1 MSEFS
6 YIPQNKN
13 KDFNMKGSIEYFTVE
28 EIQKALDFHK
38 SFSTFAETDLVQLND
53 RAKEIGLNNIYV
65 KDESSRF
72 GINSFKGLGA
82 AWAMGNYIAEKLNIP
97 IEELPYER
105 MISDEIRKKLGKVTF
120 ASCTDGNHG
129 RGVAWVGQMLQQE
142 VKIFM
147 PKGSGSDRVT
157 NIEALGAEVTV
168 TDLNYDDTIRYVMD
182 EADKNGWVIVQDTS
196 WEGYVDIPK
205 WIMQGYSALVLEAYQ
220 QIERDNLPMPT
231 HVFLQAGV
239 GAMAGGAC
247 GLITNL
253 LKEKMPK
260 TVIVEPNEAAAFFK
274 SATANDGER
283 HFVTGSMPTIMAGLA
298 CGEPGI
304 IAWDVIS
311 EFADG
316 YVRCPDWVS
325 ANGMRMSA
333 NPVGNDKS
341 FKSGESAGV
350 SYGLTNELMI
360 NDDIKD
366 IKEQI
371 GFDENSI
378 VLCISTE
385 GDTDVKAYQD
395 IVWYG
400 KVNKYSK

>member
-1 MSEFS
+1 MSDFS
-6 YIPQNKN
+6 YIPQSKN

-53 RAKEIGLNNIYV
+53 RAGEIGLNNIYV

-105 MISDEIRKKLGKVTF
+105 MISDEIRKKLGNVTF

-147 PKGSGSDRVT
+147 PKGSGSDRVA

-304 IAWDVIS
+304 IAWDVIA

-316 YVRCPDWVS
+316 YIRCPDWVS

-360 NDDIKD
+360 NDELKN

-371 GFDENSI
+371 GLDENSI

-400 KVNKYSK
+400 KVNKY

>member
-6 YIPQNKN
+6 YIAQKKDKN
-13 KDFNMKGSIEYFTVE
+13 FNMKGSIEFFTE
-28 EIQKALDFHK
+28 KEIQKALNFHK
-38 SFSTFAETDLVQLND
+38 SFDGFAETDLVQLKD
-53 RAKEIGLNNIYV
+53 SAKRLGLSNIYV

-82 AWAMGNYIAEKLNIP
+82 AWAMGNYIAEKLDIP
-97 IEELPYER
+97 IEELPYDR
-105 MISDEIRKKLGKVTF
+105 MISDEIRKKLGNVTF

-147 PKGSGSDRVT
+147 PKGSGSDRVK
-157 NIEALGAEVTV
+157 NIEALGAEVIV
-168 TDLNYDDTIRYVMD
+168 TDLNYDDTIRFVMD
-182 EADKNGWVIVQDTS
+182 EADKNGWIIVQDTS

-220 QIERDNLPMPT
+220 QIERDNLPKPT
-231 HVFLQAGV
+231 HAFLQAGV

-253 LKEKMPK
+253 CKEDMP
-260 TVIVEPNEAAAFFK
+260 TTIILEPNEAAAFYK
-274 SATANDGER
+274 SAVANDGKR
-283 HFVTGSMPTIMAGLA
+283 HFVTGDMPTIMAGLA

-316 YVRCPDWVS
+316 YVSCPDWIS
-325 ANGMRMSA
+325 ANGMRLAA
-333 NPVGNDKS
+333 NPVGNDKR
-341 FKSGESAGV
+341 FISGESAGV

-360 NDDIKD
+360 NEELKD
-366 IKEQI
+366 IKNQI
-371 GFDENSI
+371 GLDENSI

-385 GDTDVKAYQD
+385 GDTDVTAYQD

-400 KVNKYSK
+400 KYNKY

>member
-1 MSEFS
+1 MSDFS
-6 YIPQNKN
+6 YIPQNKDKN
-13 KDFNMKGSIEYFTVE
+13 FNMKGSIEFFTE
-28 EIQKALDFHK
+28 AEIQKALDFHK
-38 SFSTFAETDLVQLND
+38 SFPSFEETDLVLLND
-53 RAKEIGLNNIYV
+53 RSKELGLSNIYV

-82 AWAMGNYIAEKLNIP
+82 SWAMGNYIAEKLNIP
-97 IEELPYER
+97 IEELPFER
-105 MISDEIRKKLGKVTF
+105 MVSDEIREKLGKVTF

-147 PKGSGSDRVT
+147 PAGSGSDRVE

-247 GLITNL
+247 GIITNL
-253 LKEKMPK
+253 LKEKMP
-260 TVIVEPNEAAAFFK
+260 TTIIVEPNEAAAFYK
-274 SATANDGER
+274 SAAANDGNR

-304 IAWDVIS
+304 IAWDVIN

-316 YVRCPDWVS
+316 YIRCPDWIS
-325 ANGMRMSA
+325 ANGMRMSS
-333 NPVGNDKS
+333 NPVGDDKA
-341 FKSGESAGV
+341 FISGESAGV

-360 NDDIKD
+360 NDELKDIKD
-366 IKEQI
+366 QM
-371 GFDENSI
+371 GLNENSI

-400 KVNKYSK
+400 KVNKFS

>member
-1 MSEFS
+1 MKQFS
-6 YIPQNKN
+6 FIPQEKV
-13 KDFNMKGSIEYFTVE
+13 KDFDVKGSLEFFDVN
-28 EIQKALDFHK
+28 EIQNALNFHK
-38 SFSTFAETDLVQLND
+38 SFSTFEETDLVQLKNMAT
-53 RAKEIGLNNIYV
+53 RLGLSNIYV

-105 MISDEIRKKLGKVTF
+105 MISDEIREKLGNVTF

-142 VKIFM
+142 IKIFM
-147 PKGSGSDRVT
+147 PKGSGSDRVE

-182 EADKNGWVIVQDTS
+182 EAEKNGWVIVQDTS

-220 QIERDNLPMPT
+220 QMERDNLPKPT

-253 LKEKMPK
+253 LKEDMP
-260 TVIVEPNEAAAFFK
+260 TTIILEPNEAAAFYK
-274 SATANDGER
+274 SAEANDGER

-311 EFADG
+311 MFADG
-316 YVRCPDWVS
+316 YIKCPDWTS
-325 ANGMRMSA
+325 ANGMRLAA
-333 NPVGNDKS
+333 NPLGDDKR
-341 FKSGESAGV
+341 FLSGESAGI
-350 SYGLTNELMI
+350 SYGLTHELMI
-360 NDDIKD
+360 NEDLKDIKD
-366 IKEQI
+366 QI
-371 GFDENSI
+371 GLDENSI

-385 GDTDVKAYQD
+385 GDTDVNAYQD

-400 KVNKYSK
+400 KINKFS